1 MKKYTGKGVYGAVAI
16 GKISI
21 FKRQEVSVKRERIED
36 TEAQKQRVEAAKA
49 LATEQLQ
56 EIYDKAL
63 VEVGEANA
71 QIFEIHMMMLEDM
84 DYNDSICNIIET
96 QSVNAEY
103 AVAVTSDNFAEMF
116 GAMDDAYMK
125 ERAADIRDISNR
137 LIRNLQAGGSD
148 NALGDDKVIICADD
162 LAPSETVLLDKEKV
176 LAFVTAHGSS
186 NSHTA

>member
-1 MKKYTGKGVYGAVAI
+1 MNKYTGKGVYGAVAI

-36 TEAQKQRVEAAKA
+36 TEEQKQRVEQAKV

-71 QIFEIHMMMLEDM
+71 QIFEIHMMMLEDE
-84 DYNDSICNIIET
+84 DYNDSIRNIIEN

-103 AVAVTSDNFAEMF
+103 AIAVTSDNFAEMF
-116 GAMDDAYMK
+116 SSMDDVYMK

-137 LIRNLQAGGSD
+137 LIRNLQAG
-148 NALGDDKVIICADD
+148 NL
-162 LAPSETVLLDKEKV
+162 
-176 LAFVTAHGSS
+176 
-186 NSHTA
+186 